1 MDGSQWVDPLA
12 ACVTYQLKK
21 KKEAWMEVCIKSFS
35 LMPFYW
41 TQINMGI

>member
-21 KKEAWMEVCIKSFS
+21 KKEAWMEVCIKIC
-35 LMPFYW
+35 LAHAILLN
-41 TQINMGI
+41 TN

>member
-12 ACVTYQLKK
+12 ACNLPIEK
-21 KKEAWMEVCIKSFS
+21 KKEAWMEVCIKSFWP
-35 LMPFYW
+35 MPFYW